1 MQTHRIPRLAVG
13 VAIALSV
20 AAAPAVA
27 VEQDEELLLLHPW
40 GMSLSVGVGLNGFPG
55 QRMSAA
61 TEPGGSWDLRFGLG
75 TREVIALE
83 LAYVGS
89 AHRIGAVGM
98 DEATLMSAAFEAA
111 LRMHIADG
119 AWRPYFLLGVAS
131 RHYYLDYAEYNTS
144 DMRNQD
150 DVLEVPFGMGL
161 SFRRDRLVLD
171 ARVVYRPAAYTSF
184 VKTEPDERSPLDNY
198 DLSARVGIEF

>member
-1 MQTHRIPRLAVG
+1 MRRLHLAVLLVG
-13 VAIALSV
+13 AMGAR
-20 AAAPAVA
+20 AVA
-27 VEQDEELLLLHPW
+27 EEEEEELILLHPW
-40 GMSLSVGVGLNGFPG
+40 GMSLSVGVGLNDFPG
-55 QRMSAA
+55 QRMGAA

-83 LAYVGS
+83 LAYVGT
-89 AHRIGAVGM
+89 AHRIGAIGM

-111 LRMHIADG
+111 LRLHVADG

-144 DMRNQD
+144 DMGNQD

-161 SFRRDRLVLD
+161 SFRRDRVVLD
-171 ARVVYRPAAYTSF
+171 ARAVYRPAAYTNF